1 MSMVDDRDELERRR
15 LEERLVDL
23 ETRVAFQEQ
32 ALSELS
38 DALAAARDEEVRNAL
53 VMHRVL
59 DELRQMRN
67 SLAANPF
74 SSDPAQEPPPPHY

>member
-1 MSMVDDRDELERRR
+1 MGGDRDELEQRRV
-15 LEERLVDL
+15 EARLVDL
-23 ETRVAFQEQ
+23 ETRLAFQEQ

-38 DALAAARDEEVRNAL
+38 DALAAARDEEARNAL

-74 SSDPAQEPPPPHY
+74 SSDPSQEPPPPHY

>member
-1 MSMVDDRDELERRR
+1 MAQNQDELERRII
-15 LEERLVDL
+15 DL
-23 ETRVAFQEQ
+23 ETRLAFQEQ

-59 DELRQMRN
+59 EELKQMR
-67 SLAANPF
+67 SALAANPF
-74 SSDPAQEPPPPHY
+74 SADASQEPPPPHY